1 MTKDKSVKIKNELFE
16 QILKQNDIT
25 KKEFSQYSKIPY
37 NTVVGWRKKETVP
50 AYAMVILKDMGY
62 RKKLNNDA
70 IEKDDNL
77 ISTKLTLQE
86 KNKLKSIF
94 WGTNYTINSI
104 AQEIHKGNQKILK
117 KIKENLSLKMQ
128 KQIIGK
134 LSDV

>member
-37 NTVVGWRKKETVP
+37 NTVVGWRKKEIVP

-77 ISTKLTLQE
+77 ISIKLTLQE

-94 WGTNYTINSI
+94 WGTNYTINTI
-104 AQEIHKGNQKILK
+104 TREIHKGNQKILK

>member
-1 MTKDKSVKIKNELFE
+1 MKIKNELFE

-25 KKEFSQYSKIPY
+25 KKKFSQYSKIPY

-62 RKKLNNDA
+62 RKKLNNDV

-104 AQEIHKGNQKILK
+104 TQEIHKGNQKILK

-134 LSDV
+134 LSNV